1 MSDTIKN
8 DMPENANLNESEL
21 ALVEQY
27 AAAIDIS
34 DTASLVG
41 YGADAQQKVAEF
53 SGAALDG
60 IRTRD
65 FGSTGDMI
73 TELVTELK
81 GFKVDEEKRGLARL
95 FGRTK
100 NRIATLKYKFDKA
113 ENNVERIVGELDRHR
128 ITLMKDIATLDEM
141 YDRNLDYYKE
151 LTIYILAGKKKL
163 EQIKAETLP
172 QLRQKA
178 DDSGLSEDAQ
188 AVRDMEEAVNR
199 FEKKL
204 YDLETTRVISIQM
217 APQIRLV
224 QANDTQMSEKI
235 QSTLVNTI
243 PLWKNQMLL
252 ALGIEHSKQ
261 ALDAQQAVADMTNE
275 LLKSNAEKLKIASVE
290 TANASERAIVDIETL
305 EATNAQLISTLDE
318 VMQIQSEGRQKR
330 ADAEKRLRAVE
341 DEVKG
346 KLLEIKK

>member
-1 MSDTIKN
+1 MSEELKN
-8 DMPENANLNESEL
+8 LENVNLNESEL
-21 ALVEQY
+21 RLVDEY
-27 AAAIDIS
+27 AAAIDIT
-34 DTASLVG
+34 DTNALIG
-41 YGADAQQKVAEF
+41 YGSDAQQKVADF
-53 SGAALDG
+53 SASALEG

-65 FGSTGDMI
+65 FGATGDMI

-81 GFKVDEEKRGLARL
+81 GFKTDEEKRGLSRL
-95 FGRTK
+95 FNRTK
-100 NRIATLKYKFDKA
+100 NRIATLKYKYDKA
-113 ENNVERIVGELDRHR
+113 ENNVERIVSQLDNHR

-151 LTIYILAGKKKL
+151 LTIYILAGKKKV
-163 EQIKAETLP
+163 EEINGTVLP
-172 QLRQKA
+172 ELRQKA
-178 DDSGLSEDAQ
+178 ENSGLAEDAQ
-188 AVRDMEEAVNR
+188 AVRDMENMLNR

-204 YDLETTRVISIQM
+204 HDLETTRVISIQM

-261 ALDAQQAVADMTNE
+261 ALDAQQAVSDMTNE
-275 LLKSNAEKLKIASVE
+275 LLKANAEKLKIASVE
-290 TANASERAIVDIETL
+290 TAKASERAIVDVETL
-305 EATNAQLISTLDE
+305 ETTNAALISTLDE
-318 VMQIQSEGRQKR
+318 VMQIQSEGRAKR
-330 ADAEKRLRAVE
+330 AEAEKRLRAVE
-341 DEVKG
+341 DEVKS